1 MSIKQN
7 DKHYYNYE
15 IGCNNIKFI
24 NSILNTLKKDVI
36 YKNESLYIHASRVS
50 NITTIDVTELMK
62 LFFDIEAQLDYLRN
76 NGYIFSHIVPS
87 NIYNV
92 DGKYVI
98 LTERN
103 LCRISTGNNIV
114 VYKPLVKNKYMYLK
128 LYRAKTLP
136 LLIPV
141 VAPYYSLVS
150 IILNMLLNI
159 DTSNKSSEDII
170 EMMNPIVNLSIYD
183 CLIEYISL

>member
-1 MSIKQN
+1 M
-7 DKHYYNYE
+7 
-15 IGCNNIKFI
+15 
-24 NSILNTLKKDVI
+24 V
-36 YKNESLYIHASRVS
+36 
-50 NITTIDVTELMK
+50 
-62 LFFDIEAQLDYLRN
+62 
-76 NGYIFSHIVPS
+76 
-87 NIYNV
+87 
-92 DGKYVI
+92 
-98 LTERN
+98 
-103 LCRISTGNNIV
+103 GNNIV